1 MALEVN
7 VNLARGVPG
16 GFHVQAAVDFS
27 ESLVVLAAKG
37 FRVRVKAFFRHVM
50 TMLMMMMMV
59 IGIVVIVIV
68 IDIAEIR
75 LMMSVCSCGGC

>member
-50 TMLMMMMMV
+50 TMLMLIV
-59 IGIVVIVIV
+59 VVFVGIV
-68 IDIAEIR
+68 EIM
-75 LMMSVCSCGGC
+75 LMMSGSCGGC

>member
-50 TMLMMMMMV
+50 TMLMMMM
-59 IGIVVIVIV
+59 IGIVVVV
-68 IDIAEIR
+68 FVVAIAEIR
-75 LMMSVCSCGGC
+75 LMSVCSCGRC